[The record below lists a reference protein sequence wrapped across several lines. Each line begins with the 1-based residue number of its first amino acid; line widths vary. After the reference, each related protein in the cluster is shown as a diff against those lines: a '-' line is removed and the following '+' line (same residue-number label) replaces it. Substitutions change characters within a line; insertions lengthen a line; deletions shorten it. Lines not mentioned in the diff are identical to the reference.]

1 MKHLPQIVAHRGA
14 SGYAPETTLAS
25 YRAAI
30 QMEADF
36 VEIDVH
42 RLGSGEIV
50 AIHDPDVSRTT
61 NGRGRIAEL
70 HIGDLQALDAGSW
83 FNKASPKKAR
93 PEFAGLRV
101 PTLQQIID
109 LVKPSTLGFYI
120 EIKNPE
126 LYPPDFENCLLS
138 LIRMNRIEE
147 RTRFLSF
154 SSHSIKKIKAS
165 DSSIKTALLVS
176 GLRKDPVAATLDAH
190 ADELGIRHDLA
201 TASIVD
207 SAHEKN
213 LSVSAWT
220 VDRPTDIRRMIELH
234 VDRII
239 TNYPDRARIIVGSR
253 Q

>member
-1 MKHLPQIVAHRGA
+1 M
-14 SGYAPETTLAS
+14 
-25 YRAAI
+25 AI
-30 QMEADF
+30 EMEADF

-50 AIHDPDVSRTT
+50 AMHDPDVSRTT
-61 NGRGRIAEL
+61 NGRGRIAEMSM
-70 HIGDLQALDAGSW
+70 GDLQALDAGSW
-83 FNKASPKKAR
+83 FNRDFPKKAK
-93 PEFAGLRV
+93 PEFVGLRV

-109 LVKPSTLGFYI
+109 LVKRSRLGFYI

-126 LYPPDFENCLLS
+126 LYPPDFENSLLS
-138 LIRMNRIEE
+138 VIRMNGIEK

-154 SSHSIKKIKAS
+154 SLQSIKKIRGL
-165 DSSIKTALLVS
+165 DSSFKTALLIS
-176 GLRKDPVAATLDAH
+176 RRRKDPVTATLDAQ

-213 LSVSAWT
+213 LSVSVWT
-220 VDRPTDIRRMIELH
+220 VDSPTDIRRAIELR

-239 TNYPDRARIIVGSR
+239 TNYPDRVRKAVGSR
-253 Q
+253 EWGVGS

>member
-1 MKHLPQIVAHRGA
+1 MRHLPQIVAHRGA
-14 SGYAPETTLAS
+14 SGYAPETTLES
-25 YRAAI
+25 YRMAI

-36 VEIDVH
+36 VEMDVH

-50 AIHDPDVSRTT
+50 AIHDADVSRTT

-70 HIGDLQALDAGSW
+70 NIDDLQALDAGSW
-83 FNKASPKKAR
+83 FNEAFPRKAR
-93 PEFAGLRV
+93 AVFAGLRV

-109 LVKPSTLGFYI
+109 LVKPSGLGFYV

-126 LYPPDFENCLLS
+126 LYPPDFENSLLS
-138 LIRMNRIEE
+138 LIRANGIEE
-147 RTRFLSF
+147 STRFLSF
-154 SSHSIKKIKAS
+154 SSHSIEKIK
-165 DSSIKTALLVS
+165 DLDPSIKTALLIS
-176 GLRKDPVAATLDAH
+176 RRMKDPVAATLDAH

-201 TASIVD
+201 TASIID

-213 LSVSAWT
+213 LSVSVWT
-220 VDRPTDIRRMIELH
+220 VDRPADLRRMSELR

-239 TNYPDRARIIVGSR
+239 TNYPDRARVFR